1 MWQKQSSRPSGK
13 SLLVTGSTG
22 LVGSRFVD
30 ILKNKFSIITCGRE
44 NTDIYTDILSE
55 KNIKQV
61 IESLD
66 CNTVVNF
73 AAYTNVD
80 GAETEKGD
88 KKGEVYTLNS
98 LLPAWLAQSCQNSGK
113 TFYHIS
119 TDYVFDGKKDTSP
132 YTEKDT
138 PKPVNSW
145 YAMTKYY
152 GEESIINSPGSETN
166 CAIVRISYP
175 YSGVYERKLDI
186 ARAVVEKLKNKEFY
200 FGIEDQKIKPTSV
213 DDIALALSFLIEK
226 EATGIYHVAGNY
238 SPRNYI
244 TPYQFAQ
251 NIARVMALDLSQ
263 VKPISFAKL
272 SKKRLAPRPQHTWLD
287 TGKLKA
293 FGLRITPIN
302 EALKRFM
309 NQIGNK

>member
-1 MWQKQSSRPSGK
+1 MLSKNTHK
-13 SLLVTGSTG
+13 LLVTGSTG

-30 ILKNKFSIITCGRE
+30 ILKDKFSIITCGRE
-44 NTDIYTDILSE
+44 HTDIYVDLLSE
-55 KNIKQV
+55 ESIKRV
-61 IESLD
+61 IESSD

-80 GAETEKGD
+80 GAESEKGD

-98 LLPAWLAQSCQNSGK
+98 LLPLWLAQSCQDSGK

-145 YAMTKYY
+145 YAMTKYI
-152 GEESIINSPGSETN
+152 GEENILNYDKNSHF
-166 CAIVRISYP
+166 AIVRISYP
-175 YSGVYERKLDI
+175 FSGLYKRKLDI
-186 ARAVVEKLKNKEFY
+186 ARAVVEKLQNKEPY
-200 FGIEDQKIKPTSV
+200 FGIEDQKIKPASV
-213 DDIALALSFLIEK
+213 DDIAQALSFLIGK
-226 EATGIYHVAGNY
+226 SATGIYHVAGNY
-238 SPRNYI
+238 SPQQYI
-244 TPYQFAQ
+244 TPYRFAQ
-251 NIARVMALDLSQ
+251 SIAQVMALDLSLI
-263 VKPISFAKL
+263 KPISFVRL

-287 TGKLKA
+287 TGKIEA

-309 NQIGNK
+309 NQMGNK